1 MLSNED
7 AIRILQQL
15 DDDTPGL
22 DPSTRRQ
29 WLQLAAYRL
38 DFYQTG
44 DSRSFLSGMRTV
56 LNTNVPFA
64 SALLVVK
71 DLDFKLAP
79 IRNYLDMV
87 RLLEAMLLTPTDET
101 FQAWRRDATG

>member
-7 AIRILQQL
+7 TVRILQQL

>member
-7 AIRILQQL
+7 TRRILQQL
-15 DDDTPGL
+15 DAETPGL

-56 LNTNVPFA
+56 LHMSVPFE
-64 SALLVVK
+64 SALLVVQ
-71 DLDFKLAP
+71 DLDVKLAP

-87 RLLEAMLLTPTDET
+87 KLLHAMLSTSTDDT
-101 FQAWRRDATG
+101 FEAWRRDATG